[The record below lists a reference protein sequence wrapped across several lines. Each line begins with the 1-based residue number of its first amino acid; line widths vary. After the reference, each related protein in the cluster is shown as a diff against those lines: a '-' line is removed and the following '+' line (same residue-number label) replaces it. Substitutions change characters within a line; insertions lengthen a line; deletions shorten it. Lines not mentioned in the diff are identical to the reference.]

1 MLRTCQ
7 RKRRSYCCL
16 MQDELDIAM
25 VPKPPLGIRCLPPVT
40 RDVTTKSRLYR
51 GFILVFTFFI
61 YASYHLSRKAISVVK
76 NAWSCNQNS
85 TERCCNQNSTE
96 SSSNATNC
104 TGWKPFDGDH
114 SKVYLGSLDTSF
126 LIAYAVAMFFS
137 GHLGDRMNLRYFLMI
152 GMLGSG
158 LFTAALGFAQ
168 FWNIHVLAYFVVMQ
182 LLGGIFQSTGWPSVV
197 AIMANWF
204 GKGNRGLIMGIWNS
218 HTSVGNILGSL
229 IAGYFVHHYWEWSFI
244 VPGLIIGSLGI
255 LTALF
260 LPTDP
265 DEVQALPPNHHES
278 SVENNPLINARKV
291 STASFTS
298 TGSQSSKAVG
308 ICKALQI
315 PGVLEYSGS
324 LFFAK
329 LVAYTFLYWLPFYIH
344 STLKVGGHFVDK
356 TRAAYYST
364 FFDIG
369 GIVGSIAVGYLSDI
383 LKVRGIACVLM
394 TVLSIPAL
402 FFYELYGGDSE
413 KMTIALS
420 LICGFFVNGP
430 YSLITTAVSA
440 DLGTHKSLEGSEK
453 AKATVAAIIDGTGS
467 IGAAVGPFLTGWIAG
482 SDSETGWKHV
492 FYMLIAASAL
502 SGLLLTRI
510 LLRDIRN
517 LFKRCC
523 KK

>member
-1 MLRTCQ
+1 ME
-7 RKRRSYCCL
+7 
-16 MQDELDIAM
+16 DELDVVM
-25 VPKPPLGIRCLPPVT
+25 EPKPPLGIRCLPPVT
-40 RDVTTKSRLYR
+40 DDVKKKSRLYR

-85 TERCCNQNSTE
+85 TDNS
-96 SSSNATNC
+96 SYGTNC

-158 LFTAALGFAQ
+158 LFTAALGFAH
-168 FWNIHVLAYFVVMQ
+168 FLNIHVLAYFVVVQ
-182 LLGGIFQSTGWPSVV
+182 VLGGMFQSTGWPSVV

-204 GKGNRGLIMGIWNS
+204 GRGNRGLIMGIWNS

-229 IAGYFVHHYWEWSFI
+229 IAGYFVHFYWQWSFI

-255 LTALF
+255 LAALF

-265 DEVQALPPNHHES
+265 SEVDALPPNHHHHDFS
-278 SVENNPLINARKV
+278 GDTNPLINAERASISSGV
-291 STASFTS
+291 SFTS
-298 TGSQSSKAVG
+298 TGSQSSRAVG
-308 ICKALQI
+308 LCKALRI
-315 PGVLEYSGS
+315 PGVVEYSVS

-344 STLKVGGHFVDK
+344 STLKDSAGNPVSK
-356 TRAAYYST
+356 TMAAYFST

-369 GIVGSIAVGYLSDI
+369 GIVGSIAIGYLSDR
-383 LKVRGIACVLM
+383 LKLRGIACVLM

-402 FFYELYGGDSE
+402 FFYELYGGESE
-413 KMTIALS
+413 KMTIVLS
-420 LICGFFVNGP
+420 SICGFFLNGP
-430 YSLITTAVSA
+430 YALVTTAVSA
-440 DLGTHKSLEGSEK
+440 DLGTHKSLEGNEK
-453 AKATVAAIIDGTGS
+453 AKAMVAAIIDGTGS
-467 IGAAVGPFLTGWIAG
+467 IGAAVGPFLTGWVAG
-482 SDSETGWKHV
+482 SDSETGWKNV

-510 LLRDIRN
+510 LVRDIRR
-517 LFKRCC
+517 LIKRC
-523 KK
+523 